1 MFVVAEVCGGKF
13 ERGIKMQPAFGGTI
27 EMTQVT
33 MKVRAKKNLARIPYK
48 HCRKHLQAKEGQRHS
63 AG

>member
-13 ERGIKMQPAFGGTI
+13 ERGIKMPGAFGGTT

-33 MKVRAKKNLARIPYK
+33 MIKVRAKENLTRILYR
-48 HCRKHLQAKEGQRHS
+48 HCRKHLQAL
-63 AG
+63 